1 MANDITELNEVLF
14 DTLRKLQ
21 ANKIDPDQAKGITSV
36 AQTIINGAK
45 VQSDHQKLMGNNAP
59 IERPKLFA
67 IQSDK

>member
-1 MANDITELNEVLF
+1 MANDIIELNEVLF

-21 ANKIDPDQAKGITSV
+21 ANKIDPDQAKGITHV

-45 VQSDHQKLMGNNAP
+45 VQSDHQKLMGNSG
-59 IERPKLFA
+59 IEKPELFL

>member
-1 MANDITELNEVLF
+1 VANDITELNEVLF

-45 VQSDHQKLMGNNAP
+45 VQSDHQKLMGSTAP